1 MSKIKLGIIGLG
13 RLGRNH
19 AANIHYRIPNAELT
33 AICSAVEEELNEVK
47 TEMQP
52 KYATLDY
59 RELLNI
65 EELDGVV
72 IASNSAFHCE
82 MICEAARAGVKN
94 IFCEKPLG
102 MTLEEIDLIKETVE
116 KYNVEIFQIG
126 FNRRFDKSLIKM
138 KKQIDQG
145 FIGKPILIKMVN
157 RDPATMAEYIIKFSP
172 TSGGLVFDMLTHD
185 YDLARWLI
193 GSDAET
199 IFGMGG
205 VFAYEGLAEV
215 NDIDNCTISLG
226 FENGTMGLMET
237 SRNCAYGYHV
247 EIEVYGTEGSVR
259 MGTLPNKDRVVSL
272 NKNGANTECVE
283 WFFEFWEPTFE
294 AEIQHFVDCIQ
305 NNTEPIAGLEDA
317 YKAVQWA
324 FAAKE
329 AVDKRIVVNMK

>member
-1 MSKIKLGIIGLG
+1 MAKVKLGIIGLG

-19 AANIHYRIPNAELT
+19 PANIHYKIPNAELT
-33 AICSAVEEELNEVK
+33 AICSTVQEELDNVK
-47 TEMQP
+47 MEMNP
-52 KYATLDY
+52 NYAILDY
-59 RELLNI
+59 MELLNI

-82 MICEAARAGVKN
+82 MICNAAKAGIKN

-102 MTLEEIDLIKETVE
+102 MTLEEIDVIKETVE
-116 KYNVEIFQIG
+116 KHQVNIFQIG

-138 KKQIDQG
+138 KEQIDKG

-157 RDPATMAEYIIKFSP
+157 RDPASMAEYIIKFSP

-193 GSDAET
+193 SSDAD
-199 IFGMGG
+199 IVFGMGG
-205 VFAYEGLAEV
+205 VFVYEGLREV
-215 NDIDNCTISLG
+215 NDIDNCTISIG
-226 FENGTMGLMET
+226 FKNGVMGLMET
-237 SRNCAYGYHV
+237 SRNCTYGYHV

-259 MGTLPNKDRVVSL
+259 MGTLPNKDRLVSL
-272 NKNGANTECVE
+272 NKDGASVECVE

-294 AEIQHFVDCIQ
+294 AEIQHFVNCIQ
-305 NNTEPIAGLEDA
+305 NDTQPIVGLIDG
-317 YKAVQWA
+317 YKAVKWA

-329 AVDKRIVVNMK
+329 AVDKRTVIKMK